1 MVACM
6 IQHFRSSARKY
17 MFHID
22 GVVAKMMYRAA
33 YIFLAFWSYCSMVSH
48 LSWSSVHVSS
58 CLRFIH
64 FGTSL
69 KVT

>member
-1 MVACM
+1 MHDRLYDTTF
-6 IQHFRSSARKY
+6 QFYHLLEKY

-33 YIFLAFWSYCSMVSH
+33 YIFRAWSR